1 MGAAAALLWRRR
13 LAMSGGVA
21 PQELLGSP
29 RWPPWMG
36 TAAAGRRTDGG
47 RRPEATRSVTA
58 IRLEL
63 GDRHLPDKARRA
75 FVFEGHSYAF
85 ARQSGVHGSS
95 WRTNGARS
103 YKRQRADLRPSLF
116 WNAYVGWS
124 PTAPASRLIIPGV
137 LSLRANRLLGRTKLS
152 RRDRGRDRREGSAA
166 APNRNR
172 YSREARN
179 YRIKDAQC
187 SYSAIAATRRSFGA
201 RL

>member
-21 PQELLGSP
+21 PHKHWACP
-29 RWPPWMG
+29 AWPSGMG
-36 TAAAGRRTDGG
+36 TAAAVRRTDGG

-58 IRLEL
+58 FRLEL
-63 GDRHLPDKARRA
+63 GARPLPDKARRA

-116 WNAYVGWS
+116 WNAYVAWS
-124 PTAPASRLIIPGV
+124 ADSASASAHPGSCLCAPIG
-137 LSLRANRLLGRTKLS
+137 
-152 RRDRGRDRREGSAA
+152 
-166 APNRNR
+166 
-172 YSREARN
+172 
-179 YRIKDAQC
+179 
-187 SYSAIAATRRSFGA
+187 
-201 RL
+201 